1 MALHRC
7 SFTSVKYLRTSVEDL
22 RRIFERC
29 ITVRDI
35 AEPFASFD
43 AHRPCAEVRQFM
55 DAKGYDV
62 IGVRSEGLVESFAL
76 RVELSAGQLGDHARP
91 IPSEILLSDSN
102 ALLSAFE
109 ILRTRPWVLVSIL
122 GGVWGF
128 ISLADLQ
135 KAPVRMWL
143 FGLISLAEMHTLQ
156 LVRDFFPQEEWI
168 AANLLPPARMADAR
182 RLFEKRRRKGNETD
196 LTDCLQLCDRATIL
210 KKRRGVFAELGFDS
224 NAKAESFFSKF
235 EDLRNALAHSQD
247 IVTNRW
253 PGLADLAIGV
263 ERFLRACESRR
274 PQSDRHEERV
284 AVY

>member
-1 MALHRC
+1 LALHRC

-156 LVRDFFPQEEWI
+156 LVRDFF
-168 AANLLPPARMADAR
+168 
-182 RLFEKRRRKGNETD
+182 RRKNGSQRICFRLRVWRMPEGF
-196 LTDCLQLCDRATIL
+196 LKSAAGRAM
-210 KKRRGVFAELGFDS
+210 KR
-224 NAKAESFFSKF
+224 
-235 EDLRNALAHSQD
+235 
-247 IVTNRW
+247 T
-253 PGLADLAIGV
+253 
-263 ERFLRACESRR
+263 
-274 PQSDRHEERV
+274 
-284 AVY
+284 